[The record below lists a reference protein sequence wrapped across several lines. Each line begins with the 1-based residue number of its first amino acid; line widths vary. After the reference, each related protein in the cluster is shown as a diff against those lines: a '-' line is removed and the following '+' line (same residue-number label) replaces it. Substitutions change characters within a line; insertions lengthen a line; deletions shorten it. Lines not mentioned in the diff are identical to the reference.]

1 MRDEVR
7 LLRAFT
13 LIELLVVIAIIA
25 LLVGMLLP
33 VLSKAKALGTGAA
46 CLSNLRQ
53 ISLALKM
60 YEEDHQGELHT
71 FKGQIPN
78 HGMWFSNPRSPH
90 RLDKNDPKAYWAIAY
105 ADYYGQQPKLFRC
118 SAARVVDDWRV
129 TYRFPMSFWLNSSY
143 GINGQL
149 EVGSLPKLSRFMHPS
164 KTILVQDSAE
174 QKMEGST
181 ASYGS
186 DNLGLRRKKEIL
198 TQWRYDLAG
207 LYLIMTCLRS
217 GIATI
222 DNAILYGW
230 MVTQVGLG
238 SQVLIEASITASI
251 PEILPNRSILSRFP
265 KPS

>member
-118 SAARVVDDWRV
+118 SAARVVDDWRA

-186 DNLGLRRKKEIL
+186 DNLGLRPGKKEIL

-207 LYLIMTCLRS
+207 LYPNHDMSLEWYRHNRHCNTLWLDGHASRIGFTGFDR
-217 GIATI
+217 GIDYRFYTG
-222 DNAILYGW
+222 DF
-230 MVTQVGLG
+230 TQPVNPL
-238 SQVLIEASITASI
+238 TF
-251 PEILPNRSILSRFP
+251 R
-265 KPS
+265 

>member
-1 MRDEVR
+1 MSLRNSWYDCVVPFSTKYAYVVATIAIDSSEVNPAECLCRDRTLARWREVKVFGMRDEVETFTCVY
-7 LLRAFT
+7 LDRAFGGDCHHCP
-13 LIELLVVIAIIA
+13 ISRDAFASA
-25 LLVGMLLP
+25 LQSES
-33 VLSKAKALGTGAA
+33 LSTGAA

-118 SAARVVDDWRV
+118 SAARVVDDWRA

-186 DNLGLRRKKEIL
+186 DNLGLLPGKRK
-198 TQWRYDLAG
+198 
-207 LYLIMTCLRS
+207 S
-217 GIATI
+217 
-222 DNAILYGW
+222 
-230 MVTQVGLG
+230 
-238 SQVLIEASITASI
+238 
-251 PEILPNRSILSRFP
+251 
-265 KPS
+265 

>member
-118 SAARVVDDWRV
+118 SAARVVDDWRA

-186 DNLGLRRKKEIL
+186 DNLGLRPGKKGNPDPME
-198 TQWRYDLAG
+198 
-207 LYLIMTCLRS
+207 
-217 GIATI
+217 
-222 DNAILYGW
+222 
-230 MVTQVGLG
+230 V
-238 SQVLIEASITASI
+238 
-251 PEILPNRSILSRFP
+251 
-265 KPS
+265 